1 MLTTWLE
8 TSFPKI
14 NLETVSDYKA
24 ANAVH
29 LIDNHPRKISD
40 FKAAIEAFI
49 KKIGLSKR
57 LKIADGADILPAPS
71 AYKINTNAIG
81 DYEMPLAIIYL
92 FKSIIIESI

>member
-1 MLTTWLE
+1 MI
-8 TSFPKI
+8 FM
-14 NLETVSDYKA
+14 
-24 ANAVH
+24 H
-29 LIDNHPRKISD
+29 LKVLRLIV
-40 FKAAIEAFI
+40 I
-49 KKIGLSKR
+49 KKR